1 MYIVSKRADI
11 FVGIAA
17 GCFAY
22 HLYERRIAPGPGF
35 TLRDLLHDRFVA
47 QRAQISSTAA
57 ANAAM
62 SSAEDDALAEFNREL
77 ASAQSHEQQR

>member
-1 MYIVSKRADI
+1 MFTV
-11 FVGIAA
+11 
-17 GCFAY
+17 
-22 HLYERRIAPGPGF
+22 YERVSIDPATRISELQSDMASQRIAPGPGF